1 MAENITTL
9 GIEVKTSGVQQAASD
24 LQKLANSAGSAE
36 QSTGG
41 MASAIDRVNAQ
52 MRAMGDKAK
61 GAGQAFKSLD
71 PAAQSLGKIAKESE
85 NASSSIG
92 KLGSN
97 SSFQKIATGSQDA
110 ASGIRKATVEL
121 DKFNREANSTEKNAG
136 SMSAAFASLSKVA
149 GGLFAGFSI
158 AQFAGKLVSVQREFD
173 VLNSAL
179 ITITG
184 SSAKAENELQWIKSF
199 AAETPFSLTEV
210 TQAFIKL
217 KTLGLDASKPSLV
230 SFGNTA
236 SAMGKSLNQMIEAVA
251 DASTGEFER
260 LKEFGIKAKKN
271 GDEISLTFQGVTTT
285 VKNSAE
291 EISKYLTDIGN
302 NNFAGAMAERAKTL
316 DGAISNLGDSW
327 DELFRTINN
336 NNTGGLI
343 FDSVKLATGA
353 ISEMISLLN
362 AMNSATSDGARETGA
377 FASAQSG
384 LAFALES
391 VAAIAVRVKAG
402 FVGIGKEL
410 GAMAAQAAALAS
422 LDVRA
427 AINIGAMR
435 REDAAAEQA
444 QLQKTLKALENRNKY
459 NNDLGAL
466 SEGLPTSKPK
476 SSGIGGG
483 STGKKSGGGR
493 SVAVKESEEAKAY
506 EQAMKGFADITASAQ
521 KSTLDLTASQAK
533 LYDLM
538 ASPQWANM
546 PEAWKQTAFA
556 QFESARAAEQAAEK
570 FRDHAKAMD
579 EGKRIAE
586 SMRTPE
592 EELAAQIVKL
602 NGLLD
607 EGAIS
612 WDVYA
617 RAVFA
622 AQDKLDGLPKKAEE
636 TGKELDE
643 FTKQAAHNMQD
654 AMADFF
660 INPTK
665 DGMDSLVESFGKT
678 MQKMIVQAGSAQL
691 MNILFGDMGKTGKID
706 GVIGGAIKSIGDA
719 FKSATSSSGSSGGL
733 IDTGDTLQR
742 ILGGIFGVFG
752 GLKWADGGAFSSMGV
767 KAFASGGAFG
777 NGEILTRPTA
787 FKFASG
793 SAFRTGIAGEAGP
806 EGALPLKRM
815 SNGKLGVH
823 MSGGGGMTINQTI
836 NAGAGT
842 DKAEVRRAAASGARS
857 VLGVANGA
865 RRYG

>member
-85 NASSSIG
+85 NASGALG
-92 KLGSN
+92 KLGNN

-110 ASGIRKATVEL
+110 ASGIRKATTEL

-271 GDEISLTFQGVTTT
+271 GDDISLTFQGVTTT

-302 NNFAGAMAERAKTL
+302 NNFAGAMSERAKTL

-336 NNTGGLI
+336 NNAGGLI

-353 ISEMISLLN
+353 IADMISLLN
-362 AMNSATSDGARETGA
+362 AMNSASSDAARETGVL
-377 FASAQSG
+377 ASAQNG
-384 LAFALES
+384 LKTVFETVAILGMNVKFVLVQLGQEMGAFAAHTQALLS
-391 VAAIAVRVKAG
+391 LNFSAANQIRQMR
-402 FVGIGKEL
+402 KED
-410 GAMAAQAAALAS
+410 AAQARGE
-422 LDVRA
+422 LDR
-427 AINIGAMR
+427 
-435 REDAAAEQA
+435 AEQRV
-444 QLQKTLKALENRNKY
+444 LNRNRF

-476 SSGIGGG
+476 SSGSSIGT
-483 STGKKSGGGR
+483 SVKKSGGGR
-493 SVAVKESEEAKAY
+493 SVTAKESEEAKAY
-506 EQAMKGFADITASAQ
+506 EQAMKGFADITSSAQ
-521 KSTLDLTASQAK
+521 KATLELTGSQAK

-546 PEAWKQTAFA
+546 PEAWRQTALA

-570 FRDHAKAMD
+570 FREHSKAME
-579 EGKRIAE
+579 EGKRITE

-592 EELAAQIVKL
+592 EDLAAQIVKL

-622 AQDKLDGLPKKAEE
+622 AQDKLDGLKNKSVE
-636 TGKELDE
+636 TTNELDE
-643 FTKQAAHNMQD
+643 FTKSAAKNMQS
-654 AMADFF
+654 AFADFLF
-660 INPTK
+660 DPFAEGADK
-665 DGMDSLVESFGKT
+665 MAYKFAQT
-678 MQKMIVQAGSAQL
+678 MQRMAAEALAAGIMKKM
-691 MNILFGDMGKTGKID
+691 FGDIISGGKSGD
-706 GVIGGAIKSIGDA
+706 SGVIGGLFSSAIKA
-719 FKSATSSSGSSGGL
+719 FGFHDGGPVTSSGSSASFSRSVSPDLFLNARRYHSGGL
-733 IDTGDTLQR
+733 VGDEVPAILKPGELVLTKEQQR
-742 ILGGIFGVFG
+742 GMSRGGQASQQNIRIVNAFDNSVIENYLG
-752 GLKWADGGAFSSMGV
+752 SS
-767 KAFASGGAFG
+767 
-777 NGEILTRPTA
+777 
-787 FKFASG
+787 
-793 SAFRTGIAGEAGP
+793 AGEKVIMNAVQ
-806 EGALPLKRM
+806 R
-815 SNGKLGVH
+815 
-823 MSGGGGMTINQTI
+823 
-836 NAGAGT
+836 NAGAFRQ
-842 DKAEVRRAAASGARS
+842 AMA
-857 VLGVANGA
+857 
-865 RRYG
+865 

>member
-24 LQKLANSAGSAE
+24 LQKLANAGSSAE

-61 GAGQAFKSLD
+61 GAGQSFKSLD

-92 KLGSN
+92 KLGNN

-110 ASGIRKATVEL
+110 ASGIRKATTEL

-336 NNTGGLI
+336 NNAGGLI
-343 FDSVKLATGA
+343 FDSVKLASGA
-353 ISEMISLLN
+353 ITDIIGVIN
-362 AMNSATSDGARETGA
+362 ALNSAYKDSESNSGA
-377 FASAQSG
+377 FVAAQDGVRSAIKG
-384 LAFALES
+384 LALVAL
-391 VAAIAVRVKAG
+391 AG
-402 FVGIGKEL
+402 KQGFIEFGQGIG
-410 GAMAAQAAALAS
+410 AAAAALQQLGSGNISGARNVINE
-422 LDVRA
+422 LIEDIRRGRERYTKEVN
-427 AINIGAMR
+427 AILRVG
-435 REDAAAEQA
+435 Q
-444 QLQKTLKALENRNKY
+444 Y

-466 SEGLPTSKPK
+466 SEGLPTENPKPART
-476 SSGIGGG
+476 GGG

-493 SVAVKESEEAKAY
+493 SVTAKESEEAKAY
-506 EQAMKGFADITASAQ
+506 EQAMKGFADITSSAQ
-521 KSTLDLTASQAK
+521 KATLELTGSQAK

-546 PEAWKQTAFA
+546 PEAWRQTALA

-570 FRDHAKAMD
+570 FREHSKAME
-579 EGKRIAE
+579 EGKRITE

-592 EELAAQIVKL
+592 EDLAAQIVKL

-643 FTKQAAHNMQD
+643 FTKQAARNMQD
-654 AMADFF
+654 AMADLFL
-660 INPTK
+660 NPTK

-678 MQKMIVQAGSAQL
+678 LQKMIVQAGSAQL
-691 MNILFGDMGKTGKID
+691 MNILFGDMGKTGKVS
-706 GVIGGAIKSIGDA
+706 GLAG
-719 FKSATSSSGSSGGL
+719 SALDWLSKA
-733 IDTGDTLQR
+733 
-742 ILGGIFGVFG
+742 VFN
-752 GLKWADGGAFSSMGV
+752 ADGNAFSSGETV
-767 KAFASGGAFG
+767 KKFANGGAFG
-777 NGEILTRPTA
+777 NGRILTQPTM
-787 FKFASG
+787 FAMG
-793 SAFRTGIAGEAGP
+793 GTFGVAGEAGP

>member
-1 MAENITTL
+1 MADNTTSL
-9 GIEVKTSGVQQAASD
+9 IVEVQTKGVQQAASD
-24 LQKLANSAGSAE
+24 LQKLATAGSSAE

-61 GAGQAFKSLD
+61 GAGQSFKSLD

-92 KLGSN
+92 KLGNN

-110 ASGIRKATVEL
+110 ASGIRKATTEL

-271 GDEISLTFQGVTTT
+271 GDDISLTFQGVTTT

-302 NNFAGAMAERAKTL
+302 NNFAGAMSERAKTL

-336 NNTGGLI
+336 NNAGGLI

-353 ISEMISLLN
+353 IADMISLLN
-362 AMNSATSDGARETGA
+362 AMNSASSDAARETGVL
-377 FASAQSG
+377 ASAQNG
-384 LAFALES
+384 LKTVFETVAILGMNVKFVLVQLGQEMGAFAAHTQALLS
-391 VAAIAVRVKAG
+391 LNFSAANQIRQMR
-402 FVGIGKEL
+402 KED
-410 GAMAAQAAALAS
+410 AAQARGE
-422 LDVRA
+422 LDK
-427 AINIGAMR
+427 
-435 REDAAAEQA
+435 AEQRV
-444 QLQKTLKALENRNKY
+444 LNRNKY

-483 STGKKSGGGR
+483 SSGKKSGGGR
-493 SVAVKESEEAKAY
+493 SVAVKESDEAKAY

-533 LYDLM
+533 LHDLM

-546 PEAWKQTAFA
+546 PESWKQTAFA

-570 FRDHAKAMD
+570 FRDHAKAME
-579 EGKRIAE
+579 EGKRVSE

-592 EELAAQIVKL
+592 ENLAAQIVKL

-643 FTKQAAHNMQD
+643 FTKQAARNMQD
-654 AMADFF
+654 AMADLFL
-660 INPTK
+660 NPTK

-678 MQKMIVQAGSAQL
+678 IQKMIVQAGSAQL
-691 MNILFGDMGKTGKID
+691 MNILFGDMGNTGKVS
-706 GVIGGAIKSIGDA
+706 GLAG
-719 FKSATSSSGSSGGL
+719 SALDWLSKA
-733 IDTGDTLQR
+733 
-742 ILGGIFGVFG
+742 VFN
-752 GLKWADGGAFSSMGV
+752 ADGNAFNGGETV
-767 KAFASGGAFG
+767 KKFANGGAFG
-777 NGEILTRPTA
+777 NGRILTQPTM
-787 FKFASG
+787 FAMG
-793 SAFRTGIAGEAGP
+793 GTFGVAGEAGP

-823 MSGGGGMTINQTI
+823 MSGGGGMTIHQTI

-842 DKAEVRRAAASGARS
+842 DKAEIRRAAASGARS